1 MYIVRAISSHN
12 FIIYTVTIH
21 EKAPIFNSAKNNF
34 RLLFIISF
42 LIQCN
47 VNHILTIS
55 RLFSDVLLTG
65 KCTKYQKRM
74 NMMHYEIFSIY
85 RSDVDC
91 LQPITI
97 HVV

>member
-34 RLLFIISF
+34 RLLFIIFF

-47 VNHILTIS
+47 ANHIMTIS
-55 RLFSDVLLTG
+55 RHYS
-65 KCTKYQKRM
+65 RM
-74 NMMHYEIFSIY
+74 FYSRENAQNIRRE
-85 RSDVDC
+85 
-91 LQPITI
+91 
-97 HVV
+97 